1 MSEEIE
7 IADEGKTIR
16 GKYYVWSDHDGY
28 SLITVIR
35 DDGKAK
41 TTQVA
46 ESPPEA
52 TAQRLLIELAKD
64 QAVR

>member
-1 MSEEIE
+1 MM
-7 IADEGKTIR
+7 A
-16 GKYYVWSDHDGY
+16 
-28 SLITVIR
+28 LITVIR
-35 DDGKAK
+35 DDGRAK